1 MACDTRDDCDARKAR
16 NARTAASCKR
26 EVLSWTKVEKMLR
39 K

>member
-16 NARTAASCKR
+16 DARTASCKR
-26 EVLSWTKVEKMLR
+26 QVLSWTKVEKMLR